1 MLVPTRTA
9 QQAALGAVLCLGFA
23 DLALLIL
30 VLGPAL
36 QVQAGRARSQPLA
49 AERPAARRPRVAASA
64 PEAPSAP
71 HPSSVGVVASVEPAP
86 SPRPEPA
93 VPAAPRA
100 VPEPSSMAP
109 ALAPLPVLLFGTG
122 GATVTSPMRIALRG
136 VSAAMHAAGE
146 LRLLCRGHADARGTA
161 ATNLALSRRR
171 AESVAAALVRLGVAR
186 DRLTLEAL
194 GASEPVD
201 PTSTPAAWDRNRR
214 VELRWR

>member
-1 MLVPTRTA
+1 MRVPTRTA

-36 QVQAGRARSQPLA
+36 QFQAQRARSQLLM
-49 AERPAARRPRVAASA
+49 AERPAVPRHRLLPRA
-64 PEAPSAP
+64 PRAPSAAK
-71 HPSSVGVVASVEPAP
+71 PSTASALVLAGPAP

-93 VPAAPRA
+93 VPTAPRA
-100 VPEPSSMAP
+100 VPEPPRVAP
-109 ALAPLPVLLFGTG
+109 ALAPPPVLLFGTG

-136 VSAAMHAAGE
+136 VAAAMHAAGE
-146 LRLLCRGHADARGTA
+146 LRLLCRGHADARGTVE
-161 ATNLALSRRR
+161 TNLALSRRR